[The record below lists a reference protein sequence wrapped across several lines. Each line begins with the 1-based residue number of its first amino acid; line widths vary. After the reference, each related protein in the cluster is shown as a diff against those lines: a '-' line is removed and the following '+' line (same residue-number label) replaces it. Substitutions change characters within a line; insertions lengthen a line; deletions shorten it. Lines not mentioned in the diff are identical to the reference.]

1 MNKKNNKQIFNPY
14 LPSYEYI
21 PDGEPHIFGDRLYI
35 YGSHDRFG
43 GSDYCEND
51 YVCWSAPVDDLSDWH
66 FEGEIYNRKQ
76 HPYREERMLLFAP
89 DVVKGADGRFYLY
102 YSMAHSSRMSVAVCN
117 TPAGHYEYYGD
128 VKTSDGRIYGIDKG
142 DMLQFDPGV
151 FADDDGCVYLY
162 SGFCP
167 NKTEDE
173 HGRIMAGAHVC
184 RLSDDMISNVK
195 VRRINMVAYKDVLKR
210 LVMYRK
216 SMGLMQTDIAEKF
229 GLMQEQYSYIENGG
243 IIISGQILMNF
254 SEIGFDL
261 DELIAGK
268 KYVYHTKDLDKT
280 LANIDTE
287 THRNFAL
294 KLLADIIVSKYSG
307 TVSKMRDEDANNMK
321 MLQSLANDWNGFSMT
336 CFVRDKMNTS
346 QIAMAE
352 KLGLGIKKYRDIEKE
367 KIYPDAETLVSLYNM
382 SEYRPTLFMNL
393 QDRKIQIIKS
403 VWCIFPAEDKRKMLN
418 YVSDSMNIL

>member
-1 MNKKNNKQIFNPY
+1 
-14 LPSYEYI
+14 
-21 PDGEPHIFGDRLYI
+21 
-35 YGSHDRFG
+35 
-43 GSDYCEND
+43 
-51 YVCWSAPVDDLSDWH
+51 
-66 FEGEIYNRKQ
+66 
-76 HPYREERMLLFAP
+76 
-89 DVVKGADGRFYLY
+89 
-102 YSMAHSSRMSVAVCN
+102 
-117 TPAGHYEYYGD
+117 
-128 VKTSDGRIYGIDKG
+128 
-142 DMLQFDPGV
+142 
-151 FADDDGCVYLY
+151 
-162 SGFCP
+162 
-167 NKTEDE
+167 
-173 HGRIMAGAHVC
+173 
-184 RLSDDMISNVK
+184 
-195 VRRINMVAYKDVLKR
+195 MVAYKDVLKR

-382 SEYRPTLFMNL
+382 SEYLFH
-393 QDRKIQIIKS
+393 
-403 VWCIFPAEDKRKMLN
+403 LN
-418 YVSDSMNIL
+418 

>member
-1 MNKKNNKQIFNPY
+1 
-14 LPSYEYI
+14 
-21 PDGEPHIFGDRLYI
+21 
-35 YGSHDRFG
+35 
-43 GSDYCEND
+43 
-51 YVCWSAPVDDLSDWH
+51 
-66 FEGEIYNRKQ
+66 
-76 HPYREERMLLFAP
+76 
-89 DVVKGADGRFYLY
+89 
-102 YSMAHSSRMSVAVCN
+102 
-117 TPAGHYEYYGD
+117 
-128 VKTSDGRIYGIDKG
+128 
-142 DMLQFDPGV
+142 
-151 FADDDGCVYLY
+151 
-162 SGFCP
+162 
-167 NKTEDE
+167 
-173 HGRIMAGAHVC
+173 
-184 RLSDDMISNVK
+184 
-195 VRRINMVAYKDVLKR
+195 MVAYKDVLKR

-229 GLMQEQYSYIENGG
+229 RLMQEQYSYIENGG

>member
-1 MNKKNNKQIFNPY
+1 
-14 LPSYEYI
+14 
-21 PDGEPHIFGDRLYI
+21 
-35 YGSHDRFG
+35 
-43 GSDYCEND
+43 
-51 YVCWSAPVDDLSDWH
+51 
-66 FEGEIYNRKQ
+66 
-76 HPYREERMLLFAP
+76 
-89 DVVKGADGRFYLY
+89 
-102 YSMAHSSRMSVAVCN
+102 
-117 TPAGHYEYYGD
+117 
-128 VKTSDGRIYGIDKG
+128 
-142 DMLQFDPGV
+142 
-151 FADDDGCVYLY
+151 
-162 SGFCP
+162 
-167 NKTEDE
+167 
-173 HGRIMAGAHVC
+173 
-184 RLSDDMISNVK
+184 
-195 VRRINMVAYKDVLKR
+195 MVAYKDVLKR

-307 TVSKMRDEDANNMK
+307 AVSKMRDEDANNMK

-346 QIAMAE
+346 
-352 KLGLGIKKYRDIEKE
+352 
-367 KIYPDAETLVSLYNM
+367 
-382 SEYRPTLFMNL
+382 
-393 QDRKIQIIKS
+393 
-403 VWCIFPAEDKRKMLN
+403 
-418 YVSDSMNIL
+418 